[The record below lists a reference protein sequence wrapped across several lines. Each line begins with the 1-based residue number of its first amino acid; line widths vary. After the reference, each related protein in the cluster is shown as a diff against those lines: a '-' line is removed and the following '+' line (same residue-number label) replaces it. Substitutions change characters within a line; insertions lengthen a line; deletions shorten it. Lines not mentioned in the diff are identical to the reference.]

1 MNSAVYEGFVA
12 HQRHTPVEHGFRYD
26 HAMLLLDLDELPE
39 LFDCHPLWSARA
51 AALARFARA
60 DYLGDPGHAARR
72 GGPRPRR
79 SSAIGERPDGP
90 IRLLTNV
97 RMLGHCFNPVS
108 FYYCFAPAARSSRRR
123 RAGHEHAVGRAP
135 RLRDERRLRRR
146 AGCVLGQSF
155 DKVFHVSPFMG
166 MDHRYDWRLTAP
178 GEQLVAHISSH
189 RNDQLVFDAT
199 LSLRR
204 HALDR
209 AALTR
214 LLVRYPATT
223 LRVSAR
229 IYGQA
234 VRLKLKGAPYH
245 AHPDREK
252 AVAR

>member
-1 MNSAVYEGFVA
+1 VNSAIYEGFVS
-12 HQRHTPVEHGFRYD
+12 HQRHTPVDHGFRYA
-26 HAMLLLDLDELPE
+26 HAMLFLDLDELPE
-39 LFDCHPLWSARA
+39 VFDRHPLWSARGR
-51 AALARFARA
+51 ALAHFSRA
-60 DYLGDPGHAARR
+60 DYLGDPDTPLDEAVRELVAQR
-72 GGPRPRR
+72 
-79 SSAIGERPDGP
+79 IGERPDGP

-108 FYYCFAPAARSSRRR
+108 FYYCY
-123 RAGHEHAVGRAP
+123 RAGGE
-135 RLRDERRLRRR
+135 RLRAIVAQVTNTPWGERHAYVMNVDS
-146 AGCVLGQSF
+146 AGNPGSVLAQSF

-189 RNDQLVFDAT
+189 RDDELVFDAT

-204 HALDR
+204 RALDR
-209 AALTR
+209 GALTR

-229 IYGQA
+229 IYSQA

-245 AHPDREK
+245 AHPERG
-252 AVAR
+252 AVA

>member
-1 MNSAVYEGFVA
+1 VNSAIYEGFVA
-12 HQRHTPVEHGFRYD
+12 HQRHTPVDHGFRYA
-26 HAMLLLDLDELPE
+26 HAMLFLDLSELPE
-39 LFDCHPLWSARA
+39 LFDRHPLWSARGR
-51 AALARFARA
+51 ALAHFDRA
-60 DYLGDPGHAARR
+60 DYLGDPDTPLDEAVRELVAQRT
-72 GGPRPRR
+72 
-79 SSAIGERPDGP
+79 GERPDGP

-108 FYYCFAPAARSSRRR
+108 FYYCY
-123 RAGHEHAVGRAP
+123 RAGGE
-135 RLRDERRLRRR
+135 RLRAVVAQVTNTPWGERH
-146 AGCVLGQSF
+146 AYVMDVDGDGTPGSVLGQSF

-178 GEQLVAHISSH
+178 DEQLVAHISSH
-189 RNDQLVFDAT
+189 REERLVFDAT

-204 HALDR
+204 RPLDR

-245 AHPDREK
+245 AHPERGV
-252 AVAR
+252 VA

>member
-1 MNSAVYEGFVA
+1 VNSAVYEGFVS
-12 HQRHTPVEHGFRYD
+12 HHRHTPVDHGFRYD
-26 HAMLLLDLDELPE
+26 HAMLLLDLAELPG
-39 LFDCHPLWSARA
+39 LFDCHPLWSARGRA
-51 AALARFARA
+51 PARFSRP
-60 DYLGDPGHAARR
+60 DYLGDPATPLDTAV
-72 GGPRPRR
+72 R
-79 SSAIGERPDGP
+79 SLVTERIGERPDGP

-108 FYYCFAPAARSSRRR
+108 FYYCY
-123 RAGHEHAVGRAP
+123 RADGETLRAVVAQVTNTPWGERHAYVMDVDSGGGP
-135 RLRDERRLRRR
+135 
-146 AGCVLGQSF
+146 GSVLGQSF

-178 GEQLVAHISSH
+178 GDQLVAHISSH
-189 RNDQLVFDAT
+189 RNDQVVFDAT

-204 HALDR
+204 RTLDR

-214 LLVRYPATT
+214 MLVRYPATT

-245 AHPDREK
+245 PHPDRG
-252 AVAR
+252 AVAP